1 MPPRAYSPARAPT
14 QPSPWAAA
22 RGELSGSRASRPLN
36 RGGGP
41 LEPSRAAN
49 RARRAERSS
58 PASRPAEGGRAWVPL
73 VILGI
78 GLVVLLY
85 SMQLGSVTTSGYD
98 LQRLQMERNEWRQRN
113 EQLVLELAKVQSIAW
128 IEVEAVQRLGMR
140 KADYVSYL
148 ELPTP
153 TASAPAAAMA
163 TPPSSPPRP
172 ARPDLLALWRGLLTA
187 VAPTGPGEAAR

>member
-1 MPPRAYSPARAPT
+1 M
-14 QPSPWAAA
+14 
-22 RGELSGSRASRPLN
+22 
-36 RGGGP
+36 
-41 LEPSRAAN
+41 
-49 RARRAERSS
+49 
-58 PASRPAEGGRAWVPL
+58 PL

-163 TPPSSPPRP
+163 PPPPSPPRP
-172 ARPDLLALWRGLLTA
+172 
-187 VAPTGPGEAAR
+187 